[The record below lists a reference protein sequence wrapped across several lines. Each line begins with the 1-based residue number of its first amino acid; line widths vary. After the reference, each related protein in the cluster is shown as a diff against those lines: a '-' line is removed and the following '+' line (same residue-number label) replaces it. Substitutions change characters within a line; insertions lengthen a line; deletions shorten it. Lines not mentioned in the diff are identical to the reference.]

1 MLLTR
6 SEVGKIGKSELKI
19 SILTIYY
26 TVVGIMG
33 LVSYTIL
40 SASDIHR
47 DGIIDY
53 IVCESRGP
61 SDCTLQNFGVI
72 NEMATTAAIAM
83 IFFIPV
89 VAILFN
95 CKPEACK
102 CTKKSKHT
110 GTGYTDLSRSQQVK
124 SVN

>member
-6 SEVGKIGKSELKI
+6 SEVGKIGSSELKI
-19 SILTIYY
+19 SIITIYY
-26 TVVGIMG
+26 TVAGIMG

-40 SASDIHR
+40 SASDINR

-61 SDCTLQNFGVI
+61 SDCTLQSFGII
-72 NEMATTAAIAM
+72 NEIATTASIVM

-95 CKPEACK
+95 CKPEACT
-102 CTKKSKHT
+102 CTKKSKHA
-110 GTGYTDLSRSQQVK
+110 GTRSTNRSRSQQLK